1 MTFTQAKTPNLRQHS
16 NVPGEII
23 DINDT
28 NAKVKIDNKIKV
40 LNVIK
45 FKIFLQEHKRETNP
59 EPQDLTFNDYRSEKP
74 ITRAH
79 AKLINYKKAAQ
90 LALLMLNEEGG
101 DYSDILGKN
110 IDSLCDGTCCS
121 CDSENDYF
129 KLNPLLH
136 NFTQKC
142 QNCESYKKLFLKL
155 KEHKEQCYQLRK
167 QINFLCHHQLHQKFN
182 QIKSVDT
189 QLKTGMGSLKACT
202 SH

>member
-45 FKIFLQEHKRETNP
+45 FKIFLQEHKSETNP

-110 IDSLCDGTCCS
+110 IDSLSDGTCCS

-142 QNCESYKKLFLKL
+142 QNCDSYKKLFLKL

-167 QINFLCHHQLHQKFN
+167 QINFCATTSFIRNL
-182 QIKSVDT
+182 IK
-189 QLKTGMGSLKACT
+189 LKVWTLN
-202 SH
+202 